1 MLVTPNCK
9 ITSEVSIDSP
19 RLRALA
25 PEKMGHTAAGDAHGV
40 LMVVAW
46 IFLTEITEVI
56 GLWASCKVSDG
67 SLSCSGVLSAP
78 HGYGRRIGMKLNDD

>member
-1 MLVTPNCK
+1 MLVAPNCK
-9 ITSEVSIDSP
+9 VSSEASIYVDSP

-25 PEKMGHTAAGDAHGV
+25 AEKMGHTAAGDAHGV

-67 SLSCSGVLSAP
+67 SFVCSDVLSAP
-78 HGYGRRIGMKLNDD
+78 QGYGYRIGVHL